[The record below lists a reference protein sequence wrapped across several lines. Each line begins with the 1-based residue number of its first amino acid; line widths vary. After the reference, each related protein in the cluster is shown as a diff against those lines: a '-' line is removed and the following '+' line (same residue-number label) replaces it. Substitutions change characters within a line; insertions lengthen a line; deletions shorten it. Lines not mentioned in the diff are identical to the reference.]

1 MPQPQISPS
10 DRIKEL
16 SAINA
21 DVPRLTFSAGSAVN
35 TLTNRPLKSTKA
47 DDSNGDIQMED
58 GEANG
63 DNSVEAHKEAFTK
76 HATDYFTQLQ
86 SIMARLRRQVYALE
100 EAGIILAE
108 APTLSNTNSVERTSR
123 PLPGHGAGVRRAPV
137 TAANPRQPVDET
149 ERITNGGLG
158 NLDVGYLN
166 SRGNRVGDEK
176 EAELVADARK
186 MLEKVVAENRDGHQ
200 GPE

>member
-1 MPQPQISPS
+1 MPQPQILPS

-16 SAINA
+16 SVINA
-21 DVPRLTFSAGSAVN
+21 DVPRLVFSAGSAVN
-35 TLTNRPLKSTKA
+35 TLTNRPLKNAKT
-47 DDSNGDIQMED
+47 DDDNGDIEMED
-58 GEANG
+58 DSTHDDE
-63 DNSVEAHKEAFTK
+63 SVDAHKEAFTK

-100 EAGIILAE
+100 EAGIILAD
-108 APTLSNTNSVERTSR
+108 APTLSNTNSVEQTSR
-123 PLPGHGAGVRRAPV
+123 PMPGHGAGVRRAPV
-137 TAANPRQPVDET
+137 TATNPRQTMDEA

-166 SRGNRVGDEK
+166 SRGNRVGVEK

-186 MLEKVVAENRDGHQ
+186 MLEKVVAEQ
-200 GPE
+200 